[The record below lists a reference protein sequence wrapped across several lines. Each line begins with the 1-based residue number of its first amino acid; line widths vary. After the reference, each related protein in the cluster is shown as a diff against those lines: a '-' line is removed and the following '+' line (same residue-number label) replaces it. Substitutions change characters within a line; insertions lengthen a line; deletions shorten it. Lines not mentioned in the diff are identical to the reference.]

1 MDALYQAQRGGLASS
16 DNAWALQKAFLAHLE
31 EIWQLPDRG
40 IWESRR
46 PPRHF
51 TFSRVNDRKCQVFEL
66 NELRATLLQKMSDLF
81 EMRQIFFSGG
91 GAPDLRPVLGV
102 LRK

>member
-1 MDALYQAQRGGLASS
+1 MRPISVSVCPLA
-16 DNAWALQKAFLAHLE
+16 FPFGH
-31 EIWQLPDRG
+31 
-40 IWESRR
+40 
-46 PPRHF
+46 
-51 TFSRVNDRKCQVFEL
+51 NDRKCQVFEL